1 MKKIIVVFLFLMFFK
16 AGFSQLDGSWQG
28 VLIQEN
34 KDGSS
39 SDFSI
44 WVSIKTDGN
53 KINGKLRSEQVPPPY
68 YKVSEIQGKME
79 GNKISFEETSII
91 KENTQKG
98 FFWCLIVADLQ
109 YNEKENKLKGTYYSS
124 NELCLPGTLVL
135 VKSNKTFNS
144 NETEI
149 VESTTLDEVKK
160 LLTNQKSV
168 IGKQFVLTAVTFQSA
183 KYTISPISYSYLN
196 QLVDLLIKNPAIAI
210 HLKGHTDSDG
220 EDAANF
226 LLSQRRAK
234 SVANYLIKNG
244 ISTGRITY
252 EGHGESRALAKNDT
266 PENKQI
272 NRRVELLI
280 LTQ

>member
-1 MKKIIVVFLFLMFFK
+1 MFFK
-16 AGFSQLDGSWQG
+16 AGFCQLDGSWQG

-34 KDGSS
+34 QDGTS

-68 YKVSEIQGKME
+68 YKVSEIQGKIE

-91 KENTQKG
+91 KEITQKG
-98 FFWCLIVADLQ
+98 FFWCMIIADLQ
-109 YNEKENKLKGTYYSS
+109 YFEKENKLKGTYYSS
-124 NELCLPGTLVL
+124 NELCLPGTFVL

-144 NETEI
+144 NETEK
-149 VESTTLDEVKK
+149 VESTTLDEIKN

-168 IGKQFVLTAVTFQSA
+168 IGKQFILTAVTFQSA
-183 KYTISPISYSYLN
+183 KYIISPNSYSYLN
-196 QLVDLLIKNPAIAI
+196 QLVDLLKKNPSISI

-220 EDAANF
+220 EDETNF

-234 SVANYLIKNG
+234 SVANYLIKSG
-244 ISTGRITY
+244 IADNRITY
-252 EGHGESRALAKNDT
+252 EGYGESRSLAKNDT

-280 LTQ
+280 ITQ